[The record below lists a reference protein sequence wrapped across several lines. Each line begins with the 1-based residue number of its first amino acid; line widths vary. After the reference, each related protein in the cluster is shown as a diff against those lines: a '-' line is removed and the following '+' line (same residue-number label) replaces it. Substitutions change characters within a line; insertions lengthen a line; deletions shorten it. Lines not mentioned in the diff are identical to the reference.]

1 MHKIRILDKKINKI
15 ITCFFTTIFI
25 FAVIYITSCDSRGG
39 ITSST
44 PVTPPPPNPYGEGN
58 GKITFIRT
66 QQTDSNITIY
76 ISNKQIKDSIIWQTT
91 PPCDTNIASS
101 VILKAGSYG
110 VRIEGNVFLCN
121 YNINVE
127 ERICKILNYTNCNGG
142 NIGCSDITG
151 VWLRTAD
158 GPCPN
163 CKGLKVEFRNGIGEV
178 IYTPPGCR
186 FHLGDVKWTDFNL
199 SNCTMYDLAR
209 DQYGGS
215 PEYQLANLIFN
226 DKISFT
232 IHGESGVIPYTKIAQ
247 KNVNKTSKNINR
259 NYLHIPV
266 NKSNGVR
273 TAGGN

>member
-1 MHKIRILDKKINKI
+1 MKKI
-15 ITCFFTTIFI
+15 ITYFSTAVFI
-25 FAVIYITSCDSRGG
+25 FTVIYISSCDSRGG

-44 PVTPPPPNPYGEGN
+44 TVTPPPPNPYGEGN
-58 GKITFIRT
+58 GKLTFIRT

-76 ISNKQIKDSIIWQTT
+76 ISNKQLKDSVIWQAT

-121 YNINVE
+121 YSINVE

-151 VWLRTAD
+151 VWQRTAD

-186 FHLGDVKWTDFNL
+186 FHLGDIKWTDFNL
-199 SNCTMYDLAR
+199 DKCTMYDLAR
-209 DQYGGS
+209 DEYGGS
-215 PEYQLANLIFN
+215 PEYQFADLIFT

-232 IHGESGVIPYTKIAQ
+232 IHGESGVIPYTRIALKSDKKI
-247 KNVNKTSKNINR
+247 SKNINR
-259 NYLHIPV
+259 TV
-266 NKSNGVR
+266 NRNPADASNGMQVTR
-273 TAGGN
+273 GN